1 MPYVMIVAWG
11 LLALGFLVLGFGP
24 GVLVRHSGRTY
35 REAWDLSRR
44 TACGIWLADV
54 LAVIALGAGAAA

>member
-1 MPYVMIVAWG
+1 MLYTMMVGWG

-24 GVLVRHSGRTY
+24 GMIVRHSGCTY

-44 TACGIWLADV
+44 TTYGIWLADV
-54 LAVIALGAGAAA
+54 AAVIALSVGAVA